1 MGSTYAVVKDGT
13 VINMAVWDGAVDESG
28 NPTWMPEEGEAVEA
42 GDEVGIG
49 WLYENGVFTNPN
61 IPQPPDESVLYEQ
74 ELNALNIKF
83 EADKAVL
90 ASAYLNAILFDGVN
104 EQQKRDEIYQKLTEL
119 NAAYDQ
125 QAADLEIKYGG

>member
-1 MGSTYAVVKDGT
+1 MGSIYAVVKDGT
-13 VINMAVWDGAVDESG
+13 VINMAVWDGAVDDSG
-28 NPTWMPEEGEAVEA
+28 NPTWTPEEGEAVAA
-42 GDEVGIG
+42 GDDVGIG
-49 WLYENGVFTNPN
+49 WLYENGAFTNPD

-74 ELNALNIKF
+74 ELEALNIKF

-104 EQQKRDEIYQKLTEL
+104 EQQKRDEIYQQLIAL

-125 QAADLEIKYGG
+125 QVADLEIKYGG

>member
-1 MGSTYAVVKDGT
+1 MSICAIVKNNT
-13 VINMAVWDGAVDESG
+13 VIDMVLWDGESEWSPADGVAVPADEY
-28 NPTWMPEEGEAVEA
+28 
-42 GDEVGIG
+42 VGIG
-49 WLYENGVFTNPN
+49 WIFQDGVFTSPDTS
-61 IPQPPDESVLYEQ
+61 QPPDELSLYES
-74 ELNALNIKF
+74 EFNSLNMKF
-83 EADKAVL
+83 EADKVIL